1 MLLGYAYPRD
11 ITGHPTTIRLSR
23 IVSTFGRGFAIERL
37 GTVTSTTRVRVGE
50 FAVTDAAIGIVTA
63 GLVGDAVLI
72 FGARRDFETTRA
84 AGLAQDGLKGQKGHC
99 NENLHS
105 CGRIEALVWFGKD
118 TGRRRIRHRE
128 TFFPFASQM
137 GIYMSALE
145 IVSESPTDEY
155 LRRVLCHVLPSKTS
169 HQV

>member
-11 ITGHPTTIRLSR
+11 ITGHPTTIRLPR
-23 IVSTFGRGFAIERL
+23 IVSTFGRGVAVERL

-50 FAVTDAAIGIVTA
+50 FAVADAAIRIVTA

-84 AGLAQDGLKGQKGHC
+84 AGLAQDGLEGQQGHC
-99 NENLHS
+99 NENLHG
-105 CGRIEALVWFGKD
+105 CGRIEALLWFGKD

-128 TFFPFASQM
+128 TFFSIRKSD
-137 GIYMSALE
+137 G
-145 IVSESPTDEY
+145 Y
-155 LRRVLCHVLPSKTS
+155 LYVRP
-169 HQV
+169 